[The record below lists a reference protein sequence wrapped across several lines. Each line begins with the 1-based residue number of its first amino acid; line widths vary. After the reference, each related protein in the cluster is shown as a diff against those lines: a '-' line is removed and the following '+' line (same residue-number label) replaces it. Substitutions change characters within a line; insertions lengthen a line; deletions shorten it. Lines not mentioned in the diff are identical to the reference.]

1 MTLRI
6 LFCLLISATL
16 CGVGCQP
23 SQQVETNKFTD
34 AELRTIHKLKDERN
48 TKGLLQYL
56 KHENA
61 QYRED
66 AALALS
72 SVGDGEAYGDLVK
85 AFEDENNQDAQTA
98 MALAIYHCGS
108 PTEFKLNDFKRLTVK
123 TQADAGNA
131 ANEHIWRAF
140 GHLADSSSSAYLF
153 NAETSTDSF
162 LAIGQMRA
170 AYEMALRG
178 IISPKLI
185 AYAAEAI
192 PKTLPNGVHK
202 WAAFTLYRCYRM
214 RQTDFQ
220 KHEQSILNAVK
231 NHPSHIVRT
240 RLANCVQGTKSQVA
254 LKTLLELV
262 EKDADYRVKI
272 AAIQALTPDDYKT
285 AKYLVDAVLM
295 DANPNLSLS
304 AAQFFAKC
312 GIQEDAKGYLLSA
325 KNLSN
330 WRTRLTMVGAA
341 LKYGT
346 DTVKVSSIAW
356 ASQQLKRSESMYE
369 RSEICRMLSINPAGF
384 PVLQSFFAVAK
395 TPLEKAVCLEG
406 MAKIAID
413 ERYANLVAGN
423 SKFNFKNT
431 TLNLLINEAKSDD
444 EHVAYVAAQYLR
456 HKGFDASNQV
466 INTDFIAE
474 NMRKWSL
481 PQYYETRLEFEKTAR
496 FFKGE
501 EYEKLKLNNPK
512 NNPTDFDF
520 LAAQNVDETLTFK
533 TTKGDVDIRFFIN
546 DAPGTAGYILKLAKD
561 GFYNGKNFHRVVP
574 NFVAQGGCPRGD
586 GVGATDKSLR
596 SEFSFREYGVG
607 AVGMASAGKDTES
620 CQLFITHTAVP
631 HLTGRYTVFA
641 QVVKGMNV
649 VHQLEMGDKIV
660 EVVSPSTVQNNTH

>member
-6 LFCLLISATL
+6 LFCLLISAML

-23 SQQVETNKFTD
+23 SEQLETNKFIDT
-34 AELRTIHKLKDERN
+34 ELRTIHKLKDKRD
-48 TKGLLQYL
+48 TKGLVKYL
-56 KHENA
+56 KHEND
-61 QYRED
+61 QYRQD
-66 AALALS
+66 AALAFA
-72 SVGDGEAYGDLVK
+72 SVGDGEAYGELVK
-85 AFEDENNQDAQTA
+85 ALENEDNQDAQKA

-108 PTEFKLNDFKRLTVK
+108 PSEFKLNDFKRLTAK
-123 TQADAGNA
+123 TKSDAGNE
-131 ANEHIWRAF
+131 ANEHLWRAF
-140 GHLADSSSSAYLF
+140 GHLADSASISYLL
-153 NAETSTDSF
+153 NVEETTDSF
-162 LAIGQMRA
+162 LAIGYMRA

-178 IISPKLI
+178 IISPNLI
-185 AYAAEAI
+185 AFAADAL
-192 PKTLPNGVHK
+192 PKTQAVGVHK

-214 RQTDFQ
+214 RQTNFE

-240 RLANCVQGTKSQVA
+240 RLANCIHGTGSEIAV
-254 LKTLLELV
+254 KTLLQLI
-262 EKDADYRVKI
+262 EKDTDYRVKI

-285 AKYLVDAVLM
+285 AKYLVDGVLM
-295 DANPNLSLS
+295 EPNPNLSLT

-312 GIQEDAKGYLLSA
+312 GIQEDAKGYLIGA
-325 KNLSN
+325 ENLSN

-346 DTVKVSSIAW
+346 DTVQVSSIAW
-356 ASQQLKRSESMYE
+356 ASQQLNSSESMYE

-384 PVLQSFFAVAK
+384 PILHSFFGVAK

-406 MAKIAID
+406 MAKIAVD
-413 ERYANLVAGN
+413 ERYANLGSGTN
-423 SKFNFKNT
+423 KFNFKNT
-431 TLNLLINEAKSDD
+431 TLNLLIEQAKSDD

-456 HKGFDASNQV
+456 HEGFDARNQV
-466 INTDFIAE
+466 INRDFIAA
-474 NMRKWSL
+474 NMKKWTL

-496 FFKGE
+496 FFKAE
-501 EYEKLKLNNPK
+501 EFEKLKLNNPK

-520 LAAQNVDETLTFK
+520 LAEQAADETLTFK

-596 SEFSFREYGVG
+596 SEFSFREYGIG

-641 QVVKGMNV
+641 QVVKGMDV

-660 EVVSPSTVQNNTH
+660 EVVSASTAQNKTD